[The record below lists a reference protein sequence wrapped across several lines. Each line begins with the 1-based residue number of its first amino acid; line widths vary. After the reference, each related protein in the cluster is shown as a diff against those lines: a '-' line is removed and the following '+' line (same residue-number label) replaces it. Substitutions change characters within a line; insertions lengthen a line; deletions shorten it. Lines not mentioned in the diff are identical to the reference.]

1 MAEITRDFTPAEIR
15 RMLNLTID
23 DLAKEFGISRMT
35 LIRRESGESDWK
47 ASEIKWLSDRSE
59 IPIERITY
67 RNSF

>member
-1 MAEITRDFTPAEIR
+1 MAEITRNFTPAEIR

-67 RNSF
+67 R

>member
-1 MAEITRDFTPAEIR
+1 MAEITRNFTPAEIR
-15 RMLNLTID
+15 RMLNMTID

>member
-1 MAEITRDFTPAEIR
+1 MAEITRNFTPAEIR